1 MDGRRAARG
10 PTRSVRLRGV
20 LLPTAVVGSYPQPD
34 WLIDRAAL
42 GTRLPPRV
50 RARELWRIPPERLE
64 EAQDDAT
71 VVAIGEMESAGI
83 DIITD
88 GEVRRESYSNRF
100 ATALGGIDPEHH
112 GTAMDR
118 TGKPNPVPRIVGPIT
133 RPEPIGV
140 RDLEFLRAHSTRT
153 IKITLPGPFTL
164 IQQVQDDHY
173 GDERKAA
180 SAYAKAVNREIKD
193 LFDAGADVV
202 QLDEPYMQ
210 ARSDKAAQ
218 YAVEV
223 LDEALDGVAGTTA
236 LHMCFGYA
244 AIHAW
249 RGLGKPDAY
258 AFLPELNVS
267 AVDQISI
274 EAAQPGIDLDI
285 LSKLPDKT
293 VVLGVIDNGDATV
306 ETPETV
312 AQRIRDALQHTSPD
326 RLIPAPD
333 CGMKYLPREV
343 AFAKLSAL
351 AAGAAIVRAELGA

>member
-1 MDGRRAARG
+1 M
-10 PTRSVRLRGV
+10 

-34 WLIDRAAL
+34 WLIDRPAL
-42 GTRLPPRV
+42 LTRLPPRV
-50 RARELWRIPPERLE
+50 RARELWQIAPEFLT

-71 VVAIGEMESAGI
+71 IVAIGDMERAGI

-88 GEVRRESYSNRF
+88 GEIRRESYSNRF
-100 ATALGGIDPEHH
+100 ATALGGIDPDRH

-118 TGKPNPVPRIVGPIT
+118 TGKPNPVPRIAGPIT

-140 RDLEFLRAHSTRT
+140 RDLELLRAHSTRT
-153 IKITLPGPFTL
+153 IKLTLPGPFTL
-164 IQQVQDDHY
+164 IQQAQDDHY
-173 GDERKAA
+173 GDERGAA
-180 SAYAKAVNREIKD
+180 SDYAKVVNREIKD

-210 ARSDKAAQ
+210 AKPEKASQ

-223 LDEALDGVAGTTA
+223 LDEALDGVTGTTV

-258 AFLPELNVS
+258 AFLPELNAS
-267 AVDQISI
+267 AIDQISI

-285 LSKLPDKT
+285 LAKLPDKT
-293 VVLGVIDNGDATV
+293 VVLGVIDNGDAEV

-312 AQRIRDALQHTSPD
+312 AQRIRRALQFVPTE
-326 RLIPAPD
+326 RLICAPD
-333 CGMKYLPREV
+333 CGMKYLSREV

-351 AAGAAIVRAELGA
+351 TAGAAIVRAELPA

>member
-1 MDGRRAARG
+1 M
-10 PTRSVRLRGV
+10 

-34 WLIDRAAL
+34 WLIDRPAL
-42 GTRLPPRV
+42 CTRLPPRV
-50 RARELWRIPPERLE
+50 RARELWRIPPERLT

-71 VVAIGEMESAGI
+71 VVAIGEMERSGV

-88 GEVRRESYSNRF
+88 GEIRRESYSNHF
-100 ATALGGIDPEHH
+100 ATALGGIDPERH
-112 GTAMDR
+112 GSAMDR
-118 TGKPNPVPRIVGPIT
+118 TGKPNPVPRIAGPII

-140 RDLEFLRAHSTRT
+140 RDLELLKAHSTRT
-153 IKITLPGPFTL
+153 VKLTLPGPFTL
-164 IQQVQDDHY
+164 IQQAQDDHY

-180 SAYAKAVNREIKD
+180 SAYAKVVNAEIKD

-210 ARSDKAAQ
+210 ARPEQALR

-223 LDEALDGVAGTTA
+223 LDEAIDGVAGTTV

-258 AFLPELNVS
+258 AFLPELNAS
-267 AVDQISI
+267 AIDQISI
-274 EAAQPGIDLDI
+274 EAAQPGIELDI
-285 LSKLPDKT
+285 LAKLPDKT
-293 VVLGVIDNGDATV
+293 VVLGVIDNGDDEV
-306 ETPETV
+306 ETPATV
-312 AQRIRDALQHTSPD
+312 AQRIRQALRFVSPD

-333 CGMKYLPREV
+333 CGMKYLSRKV

-351 AAGAAIVRAELGA
+351 AAGAAIVRAELGD

>member
-1 MDGRRAARG
+1 M
-10 PTRSVRLRGV
+10 

-34 WLIDRAAL
+34 WLIDRPAL
-42 GTRLPPRV
+42 CTRLPPRV
-50 RARELWRIPPERLE
+50 RARELWRIAPERLE

-71 VVAIGEMESAGI
+71 IVAIGDMERAGI

-88 GEVRRESYSNRF
+88 GEIRRESYSNRF
-100 ATALGGIDPEHH
+100 ATALGGIDPDRH

-118 TGKPNPVPRIVGPIT
+118 TGKPNPVPRIAGPII
-133 RPEPIGV
+133 RPTPIGV
-140 RDLEFLRAHSTRT
+140 RDLELLRANSTRT
-153 IKITLPGPFTL
+153 IKLTLPGPFTL
-164 IQQVQDDHY
+164 IQQAQDDYY

-193 LFDAGADVV
+193 LFAAGADVV

-210 ARSDKAAQ
+210 AKPEKASQ

-223 LDEALDGVAGTTA
+223 LDEALDGVTGTTV

-249 RGLGKPDAY
+249 RGIGKPDAY

-267 AVDQISI
+267 GIDQISI

-285 LSKLPDKT
+285 LAKLPDKS
-293 VVLGVIDNGDATV
+293 VVLGVIDNGDAEV

-312 AQRIRDALQHTSPD
+312 AQRIREALQYTSAD

-333 CGMKYLPREV
+333 CGMKYLSRKV
-343 AFAKLSAL
+343 AFAKLEAL
-351 AAGAAIVRAELGA
+351 AAGAAVVRAELEA